1 MDFKD
6 VIKVILRRIR
16 LVIVFAVAAV
26 MLASCFVFVLQTPQ
40 YASQAT
46 LYLLDTDA
54 VPSQDDIAHAEK
66 MMGDYVLLS
75 SGVAVQEQ
83 TALALG
89 KESIE
94 EYDVTIIADKEAH
107 AIYVSATADDPDE
120 AAEVANAYAQ
130 CAIAYLK
137 ETVHADISVT
147 EQARPAD
154 QAVNADGR
162 LRTVAV
168 FGAVGL
174 AVGAMVAL
182 LVEMLDG
189 RVYTAEALTQAIG
202 APVLAQLPLGGTK
215 KKADRSA
222 VQNGIGT
229 LMSNIAFASDS
240 SEQPIRSLVVSG
252 VGAGE
257 EKSRTVALLGAA
269 MAKAGKRVLL
279 VECDLCHPALRQV
292 LQLPK
297 GRGYLGYLQGEY
309 ALDQAVTPAETENLF
324 LLDVGSEVKDAQE
337 ILNSQ
342 AFKAMTDALL
352 QSYDVVLFDAPPLGA
367 CIDAA
372 LLSSRADGTVLV
384 VRAGTADEQHLQKVR
399 DQLTRAKANVLGAVL
414 CLTGKRWSA

>member
-54 VPSQDDIAHAEK
+54 LPSQDDIVHAEK

-94 EYDVTIIADKEAH
+94 EYDVTVTADKEAH
-107 AIYVSATADDPDE
+107 AIYVSATADDPN
-120 AAEVANAYAQ
+120 AAADVANAYAQ

-137 ETVHADISVT
+137 ETVHADISLA
-147 EQARPAD
+147 EQASPANK
-154 QAVNADGR
+154 AVNADGR
-162 LRTVAV
+162 LRTVV
-168 FGAVGL
+168 ITGAVGL

-182 LVEMLDG
+182 LAEMLDG
-189 RVYTAEALTQAIG
+189 RVHTSEELTEAIG
-202 APVLAQLPLGGTK
+202 APVLAEVPVYGSK
-215 KKADRSA
+215 KKADHKA

-229 LMSNIAFASDS
+229 LMSNILFASGAM
-240 SEQPIRSLVVSG
+240 EKPIRSLVVSG
-252 VGAGE
+252 VSAGK
-257 EKSRTVALLGAA
+257 EKSSMVALLGAA

-279 VECDLCHPALRQV
+279 VECDLRHPALRQS

-309 ALDQAVTPAETENLF
+309 ALDQAIVPACADNLF
-324 LLDVGSEVKDAQE
+324 LLDAGADTKDPEE
-337 ILNSQ
+337 ILNSE
-342 AFKAMTDALL
+342 AFKAMPDALS
-352 QSYDVVLFDAPPLGA
+352 QSYDLVIFDTPPLDA
-367 CIDAA
+367 HIDAA
-372 LLSSRADGTVLV
+372 LLASRADGTVLV
-384 VRAGTADEQHLQKVR
+384 VRASAEDEQHLQKVR
-399 DQLTRAKANVLGAVL
+399 DQLSRANANLLGAVL
-414 CLTGKRWSA
+414 CLNAKR

>member
-16 LVIVFAVAAV
+16 LVIVFAVVAV
-26 MLASCFVFVLQTPQ
+26 LLASFFVFVLQTPR

-54 VPSQDDIAHAEK
+54 LPDPDDIARAEK
-66 MMGDYVLLS
+66 MMGDYVLLA
-75 SGVAVQEQ
+75 SGAAVQEQ

-89 KESIE
+89 RESIE

-107 AIYVSATADDPDE
+107 AIYVSAAADDPDE

-130 CAIAYLK
+130 CAIAYLR
-137 ETVHADISVT
+137 ETVHADISLT
-147 EQARPAD
+147 EQASPAST
-154 QAVNADGR
+154 AVHAGGR
-162 LRTVAV
+162 LRTVAI

-182 LVEMLDG
+182 LAEMLDG
-189 RVYTAEALTQAIG
+189 RVYTAEALTEAIG
-202 APVLAQLPLGGTK
+202 APVLAELPADGTK
-215 KKADRSA
+215 RKVDQSA

-229 LMSNIAFASDS
+229 LMSNIAFASES
-240 SEQPIRSLVVSG
+240 MEKPIQALVVSG
-252 VGAGE
+252 VGENDG
-257 EKSRTVALLGAA
+257 KSHMVALLGMA

-279 VECDLCHPALRQV
+279 VECDLRRPALRQV

-309 ALDQAVTPAETENLF
+309 ALDRAVTPAETENLF
-324 LLDVGSEVKDAQE
+324 LLDAEADVKDPEE
-337 ILNSQ
+337 ILSSQ
-342 AFKAMTDALL
+342 AFKAMYDALL
-352 QSYDVVLFDAPPLGA
+352 QSYDVVIFDAPPLGA

-372 LLSSRADGTVLV
+372 LLSARADGTVLV
-384 VRAGTADEQHLQKVR
+384 VRAGTADEQHLKR
-399 DQLTRAKANVLGAVL
+399 AREQLARANANVLGTVL
-414 CLTGKRWSA
+414 CMTGKR